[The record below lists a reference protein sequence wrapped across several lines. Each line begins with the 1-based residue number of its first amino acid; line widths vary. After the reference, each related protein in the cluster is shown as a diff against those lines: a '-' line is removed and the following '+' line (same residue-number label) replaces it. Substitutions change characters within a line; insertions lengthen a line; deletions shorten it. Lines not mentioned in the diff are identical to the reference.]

1 MSEKILNK
9 RFCLFTWINIG
20 LVRKMFG
27 LHLVLTSS
35 LFLQRPTDLTESA
48 PECFLMNEER
58 PGWVP
63 AKQLSEEC
71 SIIKSQLNHRHVM
84 FRPLRRSHVVSRR
97 SWEVYYLLKVFE
109 IIKKYNRTQNIS
121 QKERKRE
128 RERGERK
135 QEFFESTEES
145 KSGRTDLG
153 FVTVTVAAAASA
165 VASAAAEITRAA
177 AQHLPP
183 LLRS

>member
-35 LFLQRPTDLTESA
+35 LFLQRPTDLTENA

-109 IIKKYNRTQNIS
+109 IIKKYNRTQKIS

-128 RERGERK
+128 RERGERGRDPRWNLSTTYQQFGK
-135 QEFFESTEES
+135 SYGMEF
-145 KSGRTDLG
+145 GHR
-153 FVTVTVAAAASA
+153 
-165 VASAAAEITRAA
+165 
-177 AQHLPP
+177 
-183 LLRS
+183 